1 MATEQNNHKESFL
14 TAHIAGGDY
23 QRIGLWGWLGL
34 YASGAILLFLL
45 LTHFGIVHFGTYEP
59 LSIKTTQ
66 KALGSPFVRTIELSL
81 LLFALF
87 HGLMGFR
94 RIILDLE
101 ILQKKG
107 NRWLSLCL
115 VVLGVALFAWGL
127 FIFSRLSSG

>member
-1 MATEQNNHKESFL
+1 MATDKNNRMESIFRSHSL
-14 TAHIAGGDY
+14 GGDY
-23 QRIGLWGWLGL
+23 QRIGLWSWLGL
-34 YASGAILLFLL
+34 YISGAILLLL
-45 LTHFGIVHFGTYEP
+45 VLTHVGIVHFGTYEP

-66 KALGSPFVRTIELSL
+66 KALGFPFVRTIELSL

-101 ILQKKG
+101 ILQKRG

-115 VVLGVALFAWGL
+115 VILGVTLFAWGL
-127 FIFSRLSSG
+127 YIFSKLSSS

>member
-1 MATEQNNHKESFL
+1 MATDKNNHIENFL
-14 TAHIAGGDY
+14 SAHIAGGDY

-34 YASGAILLFLL
+34 YTTGGILLFLL
-45 LTHFGIVHFGTYEP
+45 LTHVGIIHFGTYEP

-66 KALGSPFVRTIELSL
+66 KALGSTFVRTVELSL
-81 LLFALF
+81 LLFALI

-115 VVLGVALFAWGL
+115 VVLGVTLFIWGL
-127 FIFSRLSSG
+127 FLFNGLSSG

>member
-1 MATEQNNHKESFL
+1 MATDKNNYIESFL
-14 TAHIAGGDY
+14 STHIAGGDY

-34 YASGAILLFLL
+34 YTSGAILLFLL
-45 LTHFGIVHFGTYEP
+45 LTHVGIIHFGTYEP

-66 KALGSPFVRTIELSL
+66 KALVSTFVRTIELSL
-81 LLFALF
+81 LLFALI

-94 RIILDLE
+94 RVILDLE

-107 NRWLSLCL
+107 NKWLSLCL
-115 VVLGVALFAWGL
+115 VVLGVALFTWGL

>member
-1 MATEQNNHKESFL
+1 MAADKNHYMVRLLGTHSP
-14 TAHIAGGDY
+14 GGDY

-34 YASGAILLFLL
+34 YASGAVLLFLV
-45 LTHFGIVHFGTYEP
+45 LTHVGILHFGTYDP

-66 KALGSPFVRTIELSL
+66 KALGSPFIRTVELSL
-81 LLFALF
+81 LLFVLI

-101 ILQKKG
+101 ILQKRG

-115 VVLGVALFAWGL
+115 VVLGFTLFTWGL
-127 FIFSRLSSG
+127 FIFNRLSSG

>member
-1 MATEQNNHKESFL
+1 MATDKNNRMESIFRSHSL
-14 TAHIAGGDY
+14 GDDY

-34 YASGAILLFLL
+34 YVSGAILLFLV
-45 LTHFGIVHFGTYEP
+45 LTHIGIVHFGTYEP

-81 LLFALF
+81 LLFAIF

-101 ILQKKG
+101 ILQKRG
-107 NRWLSLCL
+107 NRWLRLCL
-115 VVLGVALFAWGL
+115 VILGVTLFAWGL
-127 FIFSRLSSG
+127 TIFSTLSSS